1 MIPLRPL
8 LATLVA
14 SRTRKEKVMP
24 FEEVKFEFPHEAE
37 EKEVEVEESG
47 SVEID
52 ISGKKTEDDYK
63 KEQEVEVEEDD
74 DDDIEIVDDTPEED
88 QGREASEAPEDVTEQ
103 ELEGYS
109 SKVKKRINKIQKG
122 YHDERRA
129 KESAERERQEAVEFA
144 KKLADE
150 NNALK
155 GDVNKNREALLEQAK
170 RNTAIEVLQAKR
182 QYKDAYES
190 GDSEKVMEAQEKL
203 TSAKIKADKV
213 KNFKPQPLQEDASD
227 VTIQDNS
234 SAQVDKRAEDWVA
247 RNPWF
252 ETDLEMNSLA
262 MGVHNKLIA
271 EGMSTDSDEYYEKI
285 DTRMRQIFPDKFED
299 APKKKRA
306 NVVAPATRSTAPKKV
321 TLTQTQVRLAKR
333 LGLTNEQYAKQLVMM
348 RNV

>member
-1 MIPLRPL
+1 MPFQKVEYEFPDGDSDDGSKPTIDIEPTDAIEVDITGKKQAPPREKIEEEGDELEIEVVDDVPKADRN
-8 LATLVA
+8 
-14 SRTRKEKVMP
+14 RKPSEPPAEVTDEELEDYSEKV
-24 FEEVKFEFPHEAE
+24 
-37 EKEVEVEESG
+37 
-47 SVEID
+47 
-52 ISGKKTEDDYK
+52 
-63 KEQEVEVEEDD
+63 
-74 DDDIEIVDDTPEED
+74 
-88 QGREASEAPEDVTEQ
+88 RN
-103 ELEGYS
+103 
-109 SKVKKRINKIQKG
+109 RIKHFSKG

-129 KESAERERQEAVEFA
+129 KEQATRERQELEKYAKTLVE
-144 KKLADE
+144 E
-150 NNALK
+150 NNHLK
-155 GDVNKNREALLEQAK
+155 GTVDKNQAALLEQAK

-213 KNFKPQPLQEDASD
+213 KNFKPQPLQETASD

-262 MGVHNKLIA
+262 MGVHNKLLA

>member
-1 MIPLRPL
+1 
-8 LATLVA
+8 
-14 SRTRKEKVMP
+14 MP
-24 FEEVKFEFPHEAE
+24 FEEVKFEFPHESE
-37 EKEVEVEESG
+37 DKETEIEDSG

-52 ISGKKTEDDYK
+52 LSGKKTEDDYK
-63 KEQEVEVEEDD
+63 KEQEVEIEEEDDDD
-74 DDDIEIVDDTPEED
+74 DDDIEIIDDTPEED

-129 KESAERERQEAVEFA
+129 KEAAERERQEAVEFA

-150 NNALK
+150 NKTLK
-155 GDVNKNREALLEQAK
+155 SDVDKNREAMLEQAK
-170 RNTAIEVLQAKR
+170 RSTAVEVLTAKKA
-182 QYKDAYES
+182 YKAAYDA
-190 GDSEKVMEAQEKL
+190 GDADKVLEAQDKL
-203 TSAKIKADKV
+203 TTAKIKADKLQ
-213 KNFKPQPLQEDASD
+213 NFKPQPLQEDTSS
-227 VTIQDNS
+227 VTIPDNASAQDN
-234 SAQVDKRAEDWVA
+234 KRAEEWVA
-247 RNPWF
+247 KNPWF

-262 MGVHNKLIA
+262 MGIHNKLIA

-333 LGLTNEQYAKQLVMM
+333 LGLSNEQYAKQLVQDM